1 MVPGDFAK
9 GLIDAP
15 IHVTVDV
22 HRAHSLFTL
31 IASGGLHS
39 CVKTPS
45 PSSHTLLT
53 SFTDPPPTQA
63 QAPPSLLLLLL
74 SDIAMPHG
82 SYTTPLQ
89 RRSRS
94 QKVCASEVQS
104 ELKQLGFGGHKSICG
119 AFSSSNKSIRLQFC
133 LFPACSPSL
142 CPSLDGT
149 STCACERRWK
159 WTMTMLLRSEA
170 PMLQIASPNNPTGR
184 GNDESAR

>member
-1 MVPGDFAK
+1 VVPGDFAK

-15 IHVTVDV
+15 IHVIIVDV
-22 HRAHSLFTL
+22 HRAHSFTL

-39 CVKTPS
+39 CVKTQS

-63 QAPPSLLLLLL
+63 PPSLLLLL

-82 SYTTPLQ
+82 SHTTPLQ
-89 RRSRS
+89 KRSRS
-94 QKVCASEVQS
+94 QKVAQARCSELHNK
-104 ELKQLGFGGHKSICG
+104 LKQLGFGGHKSICS
-119 AFSSSNKSIRLQFC
+119 AFSSSSKSIRLQFC

-142 CPSLDGT
+142 CPSRDGK

-159 WTMTMLLRSEA
+159 WTMVMLLRCEA
-170 PMLQIASPNNPTGR
+170 PMQITSPNNPTGR